1 VTPEAIQKAAGILAS
16 ARGDHRLIP
25 GLPEELRPADLDEGY
40 AIQDALVALWD
51 QEIGGW
57 KIGAAVPKFQALVG
71 APCPVAGRMLAS
83 TIVESPAEIYGGAFH
98 MRIVESEYGWRL
110 GKDLPPRAG
119 EYSRAEVEDA
129 VAALHPAIEV
139 ADCNYTTGL
148 KAGPFSLIADNALAA
163 AFVYAPEIPDWRNQ
177 PLETHRVRMTID
189 GEVVGEG
196 DAEDVGGHPIM
207 PLIWLANDRS
217 RRGDGLKAGQ
227 FVTTGSVTGVK
238 TAPAVSE
245 IVADFGSF
253 GQVRLNFTD

>member
-1 VTPEAIQKAAGILAS
+1 VIENTLGRLALRRQAEGRDLTAGERLSVAVDAAKEMA
-16 ARGDHRLIP
+16 
-25 GLPEELRPADLDEGY
+25 RPAAFGQ
-40 AIQDALVALWD
+40 AIILL
-51 QEIGGW
+51 
-57 KIGAAVPKFQALVG
+57 
-71 APCPVAGRMLAS
+71 
-83 TIVESPAEIYGGAFH
+83 
-98 MRIVESEYGWRL
+98 
-110 GKDLPPRAG
+110 
-119 EYSRAEVEDA
+119 
-129 VAALHPAIEV
+129 
-139 ADCNYTTGL
+139 
-148 KAGPFSLIADNALAA
+148 
-163 AFVYAPEIPDWRNQ
+163 VYAPLLTFEGVEGKMFTPMAATVMFALAGAFVFALEIPDWRNQ

-238 TAPAVSE
+238 MAPAVSE